1 MDTLFVLVDYDY
13 KNPVRLKSGIQIQ
26 PMRDGDIKKKY
37 FLMITFFSIVKI
49 PTVNGWKDEKYFPG
63 QDNKDEDNQNSPSEL
78 VSVCFC
84 HMMFLI

>member
-1 MDTLFVLVDYDY
+1 
-13 KNPVRLKSGIQIQ
+13 
-26 PMRDGDIKKKY
+26 
-37 FLMITFFSIVKI
+37 MITFFSIVKI